1 MDNNVY
7 SGGLESPDFA
17 TSGIQDSIMRE
28 IPDSGDILRH
38 LLEIE
43 TQAAALV
50 DDAQAEA
57 DKRIKASEERNRER
71 YEQEYRRRMERLEA
85 EYREKIGV
93 AKAEYRA
100 KLDVYRKNLDAMTL
114 CFNDFSCLAEK
125 LLFGD
130 R

>member
-1 MDNNVY
+1 MDDNVY
-7 SGGLESPDFA
+7 SGDV
-17 TSGIQDSIMRE
+17 
-28 IPDSGDILRH
+28 LRH

-43 TQAAALV
+43 SQAAALV
-50 DDAQAEA
+50 DSAQAEA

-71 YEQEYRRRMERLEA
+71 YEEEYRRRVEQLEA

-93 AKAEYRA
+93 AKAEYRT
-100 KLDVYRKNLDAMTL
+100 KLDAYRKKLDAMTL
-114 CFNDFSCLAEK
+114 YFTDFSCLAEK